1 MTSCST
7 FLDTF
12 HTNDQAFDKKNQKIL
27 IFIIVF
33 VEITQKN
40 DLKLP
45 ENVKSGN
52 DPLCL

>member
-7 FLDTF
+7 FFDFSTQMTQLLTK
-12 HTNDQAFDKKNQKIL
+12 TNKKIL
-27 IFIIVF
+27 IFITVF